1 MTILTLHQDLKKIA
15 WAALILMLS
24 AVLLGYLRA
33 WWKERGQIEEIGERP
48 SIWDR
53 FDWRC

>member
-1 MTILTLHQDLKKIA
+1 MTILTLHQGLKKIA
-15 WAALILMLS
+15 WAALMLMLS